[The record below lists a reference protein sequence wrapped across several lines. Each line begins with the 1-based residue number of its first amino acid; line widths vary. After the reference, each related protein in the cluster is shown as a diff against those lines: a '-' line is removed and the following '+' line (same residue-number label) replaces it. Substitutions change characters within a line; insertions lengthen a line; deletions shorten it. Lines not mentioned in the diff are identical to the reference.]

1 MRQTTGI
8 IHSEKGFYIGDICYV
23 LNEDVYDK
31 VWGGADYKDGKY
43 DVPGTGQQFIVAA
56 TAWGD
61 GFYEDGEHHEYPVDA
76 GNIGLVPLELVERPY
91 SQHGRVIEEP
101 GDATY
106 TAEDGVFIITLPS
119 GKTVSIDTNDEEFEE
134 AVKKGGLLK

>member
-1 MRQTTGI
+1 MKQTTGI

-23 LNEDVYDK
+23 LNRENYDK
-31 VWGGADYKDGKY
+31 VWGGAEYKDGQY
-43 DVPGTGQQFIVAA
+43 TVPETGYNFIVAG

-61 GFYEDGEHHEYPVDA
+61 GIYEDNDGREYPVDA
-76 GNIGLVPLELVERPY
+76 GNIGLVPLELCERP
-91 SQHGRVIEEP
+91 HTDNGRVISEP

-119 GKTVSIDTNDEEFEE
+119 GKTVTIDT
-134 AVKKGGLLK
+134 AK

>member
-1 MRQTTGI
+1 LKPEKNTDNRRIHKMRQTTGI

-23 LNEDVYDK
+23 LNREIYDK
-31 VWGGADYKDGKY
+31 VWGSAEYADGKY
-43 DVPGTGQQFIVAA
+43 IVPGTSREFIVAR

-61 GFYEDGEHHEYPVDA
+61 GFYEDGDGCEYPVDA
-76 GNIGLVPLELVERPY
+76 GNIGLVPLELCERP
-91 SQHGRVIEEP
+91 HTDNGRVISEP

-119 GKTVSIDTNDEEFEE
+119 GKTVTIDT
-134 AVKKGGLLK
+134 AK